1 MYFHNDGLY
10 DKKTRKTYA
19 FQFKSPWVGKNSK
32 FIRLHTI
39 RILREDSDMRV
50 SRYRIDIFF
59 YMSPIGVCILLTGLV
74 LSLAGCGGSN
84 LKNPVSEDI
93 TTAEDSEAT
102 DDVVEL
108 TQTPDVAAPKQVSD
122 LDVKVTVTK
131 KIVQPGE
138 MVELTASVKQVR
150 GTRVTLNWL
159 NITQLGTLSAHSEN
173 PVTWTAPQTLDGEN
187 VQVEVIQLVV
197 TVISEVVS
205 VGSSGIETD
214 TQIFTDTKNVLLT
227 VRN

>member
-1 MYFHNDGLY
+1 M
-10 DKKTRKTYA
+10 
-19 FQFKSPWVGKNSK
+19 Q
-32 FIRLHTI
+32 
-39 RILREDSDMRV
+39 V
-50 SRYRIDIFF
+50 SRIDMFF
-59 YMSPIGVCILLTGLV
+59 YMSLIGIYILIAGLV

-84 LKNPVSEDI
+84 LKNPVSEESA
-93 TTAEDSEAT
+93 TVEDSETT

-108 TQTPDVAAPKQVSD
+108 TQIPDVAEPEQVTD
-122 LDVKVTVTK
+122 LDVKITVTK
-131 KIVQPGE
+131 KTVQPGE
-138 MVELTASVKQVR
+138 AVELTASVKGVR
-150 GTRVTLNWL
+150 GTSVTLNWL
-159 NITQLGTLSAHSEN
+159 NITQFGELSASTEN
-173 PVTWTAPQTLDGEN
+173 PVTWTAPEALDGEN